1 MIDEGRIAKAAEK
14 MAKSVL
20 QDAGY
25 KISDLLQSYP
35 QELRVFVLVAMQ
47 GAVNSVL
54 PLLDDLDRHLFAKL
68 MSHTT
73 VVVAPTELDPGSLLT
88 GYGEDPMEVRVSD
101 LRDALAD
108 FLQET
113 EAGDGND

>member
-1 MIDEGRIAKAAEK
+1 MIDEGRIEK
-14 MAKSVL
+14 TPEKIVQSIL

-35 QELRVFVLVAMQ
+35 QAFYVFVLVAMQ

-73 VVVAPTELDPGSLLT
+73 VVVAPTELDP
-88 GYGEDPMEVRVSD
+88 R
-101 LRDALAD
+101 RKDAA
-108 FLQET
+108 
-113 EAGDGND
+113 ND